1 MTDEPDDNGVR
12 AEVRALMNRG
22 LIKEANRREYSAER
36 LAALIDFT
44 DRTYP
49 EEVFT
54 HPSFPGGV
62 FSAFEQRDN
71 GTPGV

>member
-1 MTDEPDDNGVR
+1 MTDDGETAAR
-12 AEVRALMNRG
+12 AEVRALMNRA
-22 LIKEANRREYSAER
+22 LIKEAARRDWDAESVT
-36 LAALIDFT
+36 ALIDFS

-62 FSAFEQRDN
+62 FSAFEQRDT
-71 GTPGV
+71 GTPSV